1 MMTRALVP
9 ALLTLAACA
18 SGPRPVPES
27 TSPEARLQLAEE
39 VLQTARAANAS
50 FEIESKGENAAK
62 LTGTLHL
69 LDGSAIH
76 LQAEGAFKGEGVQ
89 LLVDSRQPD
98 GINRS
103 TTRGPSVS
111 SHRDPPAPKLREAVA
126 LGLVRMGLLHNLA
139 KLSLDQP
146 VDKAEGGFGEWVKP
160 VAIKDGHSDNV
171 HGQSCRRVD
180 FDIEVGGKVMGDA
193 SVCIADATGLVLH
206 RRQTVHF
213 GAGDMTVS
221 ETFKWEVK

>member
-1 MMTRALVP
+1 MNRP
-9 ALLTLAACA
+9 LLFAVLLLAGCA
-18 SGPRPVPES
+18 SGPRAVPTS
-27 TSPEARLQLAEE
+27 TTPEARLALAED
-39 VLQTARAANAS
+39 VLQTARNVSAS

-62 LTGTLHL
+62 LAGTLRL
-69 LDGSAIH
+69 FDGNALH
-76 LQAEGAFKGEGVQ
+76 LQGEGSFKGEGVQ
-89 LLVDSRQPD
+89 LLVDSRDPD

-111 SHRDPPAPKLREAVA
+111 SHRDPPASKLREAVA

-146 VDKAEGGFGEWVKP
+146 IEKADGGFGDWVKA

-171 HGQSCRRVD
+171 HEESCRRVD
-180 FDIEVGGKVMGDA
+180 FDIEVSGKVMGDA
-193 SVCIADATGLVLH
+193 SVCVSDVTGLVLH

-213 GAGDMTVS
+213 ATGDMTVS